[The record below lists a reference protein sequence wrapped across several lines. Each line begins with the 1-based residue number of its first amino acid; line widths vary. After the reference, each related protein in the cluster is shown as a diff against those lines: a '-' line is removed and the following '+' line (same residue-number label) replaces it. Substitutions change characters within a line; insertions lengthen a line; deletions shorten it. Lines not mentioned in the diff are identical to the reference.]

1 MKHRIRRTDHFKLTR
16 RKYYFNMKLYALI
29 VAGGS
34 GKRMGSELPKQ
45 YLELAGKPVLMRTL
59 ERFKAFDESIELI
72 TVLPENQLLFW
83 AELQKK
89 YSFDIPHTIVKGGKA
104 RFYSVRNGLN
114 FVDVPGLV
122 AIHDGVRPFVSI
134 DTIKRCFQ
142 MAEKLGNAIPVIP
155 PTDSMRMVTE
165 TGTVP
170 VNRLKVKIVQ
180 TPQVFNA
187 EIIKKAYRQ
196 DYLPEFTDDATVLE
210 KTGVK
215 INLIEGN
222 RENIKIT
229 TPEDLVISSALLPGI
244 L

>member
-1 MKHRIRRTDHFKLTR
+1 
-16 RKYYFNMKLYALI
+16 MKLYAVI

-165 TGTVP
+165 NGSVP

-210 KTGVK
+210 KTGAK

>member
-1 MKHRIRRTDHFKLTR
+1 
-16 RKYYFNMKLYALI
+16 MKLYALI

>member
-1 MKHRIRRTDHFKLTR
+1 
-16 RKYYFNMKLYALI
+16 MKLYAVI
-29 VAGGS
+29 VAGGH

-72 TVLPENQLLFW
+72 TVLPENQLRFW
-83 AELQKK
+83 ADLQKK

-114 FVDVPGLV
+114 FVDAQGLV

-134 DTIKRCFQ
+134 ETIKRCFQ
-142 MAEKLGNAIPVIP
+142 MAEKLGNAIPVIS
-155 PTDSMRMVTE
+155 PTESMRIISE
-165 TGTVP
+165 TGSSP
-170 VNRLKVKIVQ
+170 VNRLNIKIIQ

-187 EIIKKAYRQ
+187 EIIKNAYRQ
-196 DYLPEFTDDATVLE
+196 EYLPEFTDDATVLE